1 MSTETPA
8 RTDPDELPP
17 FTEQLSQQLG
27 GVKGVVEAAVPIT
40 LFVILNPL
48 LPEQM
53 GPLTGLQWAIIIAAA
68 SALGIA
74 AWRAA
79 RKESMR
85 HALNGLFG
93 IALGA
98 WLAWR
103 SEDARNFYLPG
114 IIQGGIYGVLLIVS
128 ALVRHPVIG
137 WIYAIVAQGGKKEWR
152 QNKPLVD
159 VLSRITILWGVVFL
173 LKNALRAWLYYV
185 DSGALGLVTLFG
197 GWPVTIALTAFTIW
211 AVRRKMR
218 DVEAAA
224 AVAGDAPVDAS
235 GAAAPD
241 DSEDEAKPAVAEP
254 RTGTSER
261 RPGGVH

>member
-1 MSTETPA
+1 MSTETPSRKPDA
-8 RTDPDELPP
+8 EPRDGADPDELPP

-48 LPEQM
+48 LPERM
-53 GPLTGLQWAIIIAAA
+53 GPLSGLQWAIILSAA

-74 AWRAA
+74 AWRAV
-79 RKESMR
+79 RKEPIR

-98 WLAWR
+98 FLAWR
-103 SEDARNFYLPG
+103 STDARDFYLPG
-114 IIQGGIYGVLLIVS
+114 IIQGAIYGVLLIVS

-137 WIYAIVAQGGKKEWR
+137 WIYAVVAQGGKKEWR

-159 VLSRITILWGVVFL
+159 VLSRITILWGIVFL
-173 LKNALRAWLYYV
+173 VKNAVRIWLYWI
-185 DSGALGLVTLFG
+185 DAENALGLVTLFG

-211 AVRRKMR
+211 AVRRHMK
-218 DVEAAA
+218 
-224 AVAGDAPVDAS
+224 AV
-235 GAAAPD
+235 GAEVP
-241 DSEDEAKPAVAEP
+241 KAV
-254 RTGTSER
+254 
-261 RPGGVH
+261 